1 MSQTEFYEIKKLILE
16 QREKLEVMVDLY
28 SEKLNELST
37 QSNGLLTEEIR
48 NSDFYKFH
56 KKEYDKHFYAL
67 REFNKNLT
75 NKQKKSL
82 RNMKRGN

>member
-1 MSQTEFYEIKKLILE
+1 MDNESIKLLFE

-56 KKEYDKHFYAL
+56 KKEYDKHFDAL

>member
-1 MSQTEFYEIKKLILE
+1 MEVKDMDKESIKLLFD

-56 KKEYDKHFYAL
+56 KKEYNKDFDAL
-67 REFNKNLT
+67 RELK
-75 NKQKKSL
+75 KQIGLK
-82 RNMKRGN
+82 

>member
-1 MSQTEFYEIKKLILE
+1 MDNENIKLLFE
-16 QREKLEVMVDLY
+16 QREKLEMMVDLY

-37 QSNGLLTEEIR
+37 HSNGLLTEEIR

-56 KKEYDKHFYAL
+56 KKEYDKHFNTL

-75 NKQKKSL
+75 NEQKKAL
-82 RNMKRGN
+82 RKIRKG